1 VDQCGKCS
9 KYMWKQLPPVADPQ
23 SKTPAVRDPQSPT
36 RDPARDISSLCP
48 ICQRNERIQSMLNGF
63 RQEECD
69 GDTEICEV
77 EVSTLL
83 CATRDEDK
91 LEFTGQEL
99 KRHREKLDKLERA
112 KRQLDS
118 NPLQTGAST
127 TYEQDITEHEDKLR
141 HAKRC
146 VQLLEL
152 HERGVKCF
160 RVVHRN
166 EPLGLFKGKLA
177 DLVVRVVSG
186 QVTSA
191 KAQHDVQSRPGK
203 RHAATGSLKHMRMLP
218 EEVPLG
224 KGPCIPCLT

>member
-1 VDQCGKCS
+1 
-9 KYMWKQLPPVADPQ
+9 
-23 SKTPAVRDPQSPT
+23 
-36 RDPARDISSLCP
+36 
-48 ICQRNERIQSMLNGF
+48 ML

-69 GDTEICEV
+69 GDTEKCCEV

-99 KRHREKLDKLERA
+99 DRQREKLGKLERA
-112 KRQLDS
+112 KRQLVS

-127 TYEQDITEHEDKLR
+127 TYGQDITEHEDKLR
-141 HAKRC
+141 HAKRW

-152 HERGVKCF
+152 HERGMKCF

-166 EPLGLFKGKLA
+166 EPLGIFDGELADLVEKLA
-177 DLVVRVVSG
+177 DLVG
-186 QVTSA
+186 QVTPA

-203 RHAATGSLKHMRMLP
+203 RHAATGSHKHMRMLP

-224 KGPCIPCLT
+224 KGPWNPCLT